1 MRGSNEMS
9 TKKSRHDNY
18 FAFCENCE
26 SICCKGA
33 RPPLIQ
39 KRINAINK
47 FLLTKKIEIKQPF
60 ERTMYFFPREVDGEY
75 CVFFNRDKKKCII
88 HPIKPE
94 TCAAGPITFD
104 INLDTGNIEYYL
116 KSKNIC
122 RLAGALYLNKK
133 ELQDHLLYAKSK
145 IISLIKDLPKEDL
158 FTILSIEEPETF
170 KIGEDKLDPEI
181 QKLICLESQNRSIK
195 VSIPMQTK
203 RSRKSPLGLS
213 KPQSYIPRYLPRFPV
228 S

>member
-1 MRGSNEMS
+1 MYKRGFKEMP
-9 TKKSRHDNY
+9 TKKSRQSNY

-39 KRINAINK
+39 KRINSIKK
-47 FLLTKKIEIKQPF
+47 FLLKENIEIKQPF
-60 ERTMYFFPREVDGEY
+60 KRTMYFFPREVDGEY
-75 CVFFNRDKKKCII
+75 CVFFNRDKKKCVI

-104 INLDTGNIEYYL
+104 INPDIGNIEYYL

-133 ELQDHLLYAKSK
+133 ELKNHLLFAKSK
-145 IISLIKDLPKEDL
+145 IVSLVKDLPKEDL
-158 FTILSIEEPETF
+158 SVILSIEEPDTF

-181 QKLICLESQNRSIK
+181 VKRVCRVKKKIK
-195 VSIPMQTK
+195 VSTPMQTK

-213 KPQSYIPRYLPRFPV
+213 KPLSDILPH
-228 S
+228 